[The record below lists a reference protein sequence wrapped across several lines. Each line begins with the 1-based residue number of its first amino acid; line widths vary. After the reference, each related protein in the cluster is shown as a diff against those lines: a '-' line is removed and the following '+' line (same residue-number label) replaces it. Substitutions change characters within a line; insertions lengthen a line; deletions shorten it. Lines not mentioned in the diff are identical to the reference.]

1 MHKCTTSVVVQ
12 SRMAEMDIVKAGY
25 WTFQLVNTFSAAKF
39 TLLTERCHRSLIS
52 NPDTMLKPFGGCGEF
67 GALQYVFLLNQVR
80 GWNTALLAISLYGYS
95 KGPTKDFLGLAC
107 LTSALTTFAHIM
119 SGRTAIS
126 VIETE
131 LTLDAFFGARPA
143 PNYFKIRAYYGPRA
157 YRPAFVTTLLTLITG
172 WAFMKAK
179 K

>member
-1 MHKCTTSVVVQ
+1 
-12 SRMAEMDIVKAGY
+12 MAEMDIEKAGY

-95 KGPTKDFLGLAC
+95 KGPSKDFLGLAC
-107 LTSALTTFAHIM
+107 LTSALTTFAHVM
-119 SGRTAIS
+119 TGQHHSK
-126 VIETE
+126 
-131 LTLDAFFGARPA
+131 DPM
-143 PNYFKIRAYYGPRA
+143 IRDYLKKDGINPYGPA
-157 YRPAFVTTLLTLITG
+157 VVTTLLTLITG